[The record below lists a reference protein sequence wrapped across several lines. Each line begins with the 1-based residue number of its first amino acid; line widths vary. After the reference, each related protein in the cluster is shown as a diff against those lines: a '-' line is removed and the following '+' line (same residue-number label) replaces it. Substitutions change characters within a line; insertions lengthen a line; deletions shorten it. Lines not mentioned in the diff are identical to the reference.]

1 MLESVKLQKR
11 QSEIRQTLAELA
23 AKESPNETEIRS
35 MGDLDKEYQTNETR
49 YRAALIAEDDE
60 RRDAK
65 NDLET
70 RSDREWSDM
79 VAKFEL
85 RQVALNLDE
94 GRALD
99 GVTAEIVQE
108 MRSTGGY
115 RGVPVPFE
123 ALEQRAGET
132 VSTGTPDPMNTRP
145 IIERL
150 FPASVAARLGV
161 QSINVTQGSEAWP
174 VATSGAV
181 AGWAATE
188 GGSIGDASA
197 FATAEA
203 TLSPDQ
209 TLGAHM
215 RITRKAM
222 KQSGAGL
229 EAAIRRDM
237 AAAIGAE
244 LDRAVLNGSGASG
257 QPLGIV
263 TGAATYGITS
273 TDMSA
278 AAVSWAAFR
287 AEVVAF
293 MEANAISAASAI
305 RLGLTPALWSDLD
318 DTLVSGTAVSEWD
331 RMVKHI
337 PQGNIATTNTLGAG
351 TAILTANVGGMAP
364 AFVGLW
370 GGVDVIR
377 DPYSDAQS
385 GGLRLTGLV
394 TADVT
399 VARGL
404 QTRILTNFG

>member
-99 GVTAEIVQE
+99 GETAEIVQE

-278 AAVSWAAFR
+278 AA
-287 AEVVAF
+287 AEWSAIRGEIVAF
-293 MEANAISAASAI
+293 MEANAINSAGAV
-305 RLGLTPALWSDLD
+305 RLGLPPALWSTMD
-318 DTLVSGTAVSEWD
+318 DAILSGTDSTQWD
-331 RMVKHI
+331 RLVRHV
-337 PQGNIATTNTLGAG
+337 PESNIAITNTLGAG

>member
-23 AKESPNETEIRS
+23 AKESPNETEVRS

-115 RGVPVPFE
+115 RGVPVPFG

-278 AAVSWAAFR
+278 AAVSWSAFR

>member
-11 QSEIRQTLAELA
+11 QSTIRQTLAALA
-23 AKESPNETEIRS
+23 AKESPDENEIRS
-35 MGDLDKEYQTNETR
+35 MGELDAEYTTNEVR

-70 RSDREWSDM
+70 RSDQEWSDM

-99 GVTAEIVQE
+99 GETAEIVQE

-337 PQGNIATTNTLGAG
+337 PQSNIATTNTLGAG

-377 DPYSDAQS
+377 DVYSDAQS